1 MLKYIPLVLILGIFA
16 GNGFAQNALPIGTW
30 RSHLPYQSG
39 ERVTQSNSEIFYS
52 TPFSIM
58 ALDKEELSTRF
69 ITSIQGLSNTGI
81 RTIKYNRG
89 SETLIIVYNN
99 SVIDLYRNENG
110 EVITLNQIKNFLNI
124 PGDKTINNI
133 FVLNDS
139 TVYLA
144 ASYGISALNVRSAEF
159 SFSTFMNTNVND
171 VAQFGGYLY
180 AATDVGIY
188 RIASSDNLR
197 ENFERW
203 EYLDEDEGFPA
214 DYSSHAFTV
223 FDDRLFL
230 DLDNEIHYLDEQNR
244 PVSFFQEE
252 DAGLELVY
260 LSSEGTYHML
270 AGYRC
275 DSGNCGSP
283 KAYFLR
289 PDGTGDRL
297 SGGCIGYPYY
307 AMEDEQGRVW
317 FGDGFRFFRR
327 TFSAGD
333 PNCVQWTINSP
344 YSEQNWDMEIQDGK
358 LWVAAGAVDQTLS
371 NRFLDHGFFSFSEGQ
386 WETYNRWTRAEMR
399 GENQDPNTPEGR
411 ADDLF
416 DILSIAISPTNGAV
430 YAGSF
435 FEGIMEVSPED
446 ELTLYNEKNTPLQTT
461 NSTSGTVRI
470 GGLTFDD
477 NGTLWVTNHSAQN
490 GRSLLS
496 LDSEGNWE
504 SYGQVCNQTVLFDI
518 EVDIFGN
525 KWAVIG
531 DSQAG
536 VLVFNENNPDDPTD
550 DQCRAISANNSN
562 LPTNTVNC
570 LAPDLDGN
578 VWVGTND
585 GVVIF
590 ECGSIVFDPEL
601 CTGTLKVVERDGN
614 TAYLLETENVKAIA
628 VDGANRKWVG
638 TSNGLFLLSPDGE
651 EELAY
656 FTTSNS
662 PLFDNEIQSLA
673 IDQETGEV
681 FIGTAKG
688 IISYQSDAVE
698 ANQFHRPNIL
708 VYPNPV
714 RPEYQGPIAIK
725 GLARDAV
732 VKITDINGKM
742 VYETNARGG
751 QAIWDGR
758 DYNGRRANTGVYLVF
773 SSSNPF
779 NIGFGNPDSAVAK
792 ILFVN

>member
-1 MLKYIPLVLILGIFA
+1 MLKNLLVVLALTIAA
-16 GNGFAQNALPIGTW
+16 GSVIAQNALPIGSW

-39 ERVTQSNSEIFYS
+39 ERVTQSNNEIFYS

-69 ITSIQGLSNTGI
+69 LTSIDGLSNTGI
-81 RTIKYNRG
+81 RTIRYNRG
-89 SETLIIVYNN
+89 SDILIIDYNN
-99 SVIDLYRNENG
+99 SVIDLYDNKDG
-110 EVITLNQIKNFLNI
+110 SVVTLNQIKNFLNI
-124 PGDKTINNI
+124 PGDKTINDI

-144 ASYGISALNVRSAEF
+144 ASYGISALNVLSAEF
-159 SFSTFMNTNVND
+159 TFTTFMNVNVHS
-171 VAQFGGYLY
+171 AIEFAGYLY
-180 AATDVGIY
+180 AATDEGIY
-188 RIASSDNLR
+188 RISAEDNLR

-203 EYLDEDEGFPA
+203 EYLDAGAGFPA
-214 DYSSHAFTV
+214 DYSSHAFAI
-223 FDDRLFL
+223 FDNRLFL
-230 DLDNEIHYLDEQNR
+230 DIDNQIHYLDDQGT
-244 PVSFFQEE
+244 PVAFFQEE
-252 DAGLELVY
+252 DNSLDLVY
-260 LSSEGTYHML
+260 LSAEGTHLL

-283 KAYFLR
+283 KAYYFR
-289 PDGTGDRL
+289 PDGSGDRL

-307 AMEDEQGRVW
+307 ALEDEQGRVW
-317 FGDGFRFFRR
+317 FGDGFRYFRR
-327 TFSAGD
+327 TFSAAD
-333 PNCVQWTINSP
+333 PNCVQWDINSP
-344 YSEQNWDMEIQDGK
+344 YSELNWDMEVYDGK
-358 LWVAAGAVDQTLS
+358 LWVAAGAIDQTLS
-371 NRFLDHGFFSFSEGQ
+371 NRFVDHGFYSFFEGQ
-386 WETYNRWTRAEMR
+386 WSTYNRWTREEMR
-399 GENQDPNTPEGR
+399 GENRDASTPEGR
-411 ADDLF
+411 GDDLF
-416 DILSIAISPTNGAV
+416 DILSIAVNPMNGTV

-435 FEGIMEVSPED
+435 FEGVMEVSPED
-446 ELTLYNEKNTPLQTT
+446 ELTLYNEKNSPLQTT
-461 NSTSGTVRI
+461 GPSSGTVRI
-470 GGLTFDD
+470 GGLAFDED
-477 NGTLWVTNHSAQN
+477 GTLWVTNHSAEN

-496 LDSEGNWE
+496 QDREGNWKAY
-504 SYGQVCNQTVLFDI
+504 SRVCSQTVLYDI

-536 VLVFNENNPDDPTD
+536 ILVFNENNPEDDSD
-550 DQCRAISANNSN
+550 DQCRTISANNSN

-570 LAPDLDGN
+570 LAPDLEGN

-590 ECGSIVFDPEL
+590 ECGSIVFDSEL

-614 TAYLLETENVKAIA
+614 TAYLLETENVRAIA

-651 EELAY
+651 DELAY

-673 IDQETGEV
+673 IDQESGEV

-688 IISYQSDAVE
+688 IISYQSDAVA
-698 ANQFHRPNIL
+698 ANQYHNSNIL

-714 RPEYQGPIAIK
+714 RPEYEGPIAIK

-758 DYNGRRANTGVYLVF
+758 DYNGRKASTGVYLVF

-779 NIGFGNPDSAVAK
+779 NVGFGNPDSAVAK
-792 ILFVN
+792 ILFIN

>member
-1 MLKYIPLVLILGIFA
+1 MQKYLLTIFLFSLGVQ
-16 GNGFAQNALPIGTW
+16 GNIAQNALPIGLW

-58 ALDKEELSTRF
+58 AMDKEELSTRF
-69 ITSIQGLSNTGI
+69 ITSVQGLSNTGI
-81 RTIKYNRG
+81 RTIKYNPG

-99 SVIDLYRNENG
+99 SVIDLYRDG
-110 EVITLNQIKNFLNI
+110 DVVTLNQIKNFLNI
-124 PGDKTINNI
+124 PGDKIINDI
-133 FVLNDS
+133 FVVNDS

-144 ASYGISALNVRSAEF
+144 TSYGISALNVRSTEF
-159 SFSTFMNTNVND
+159 PFTTFMNTNVNG
-171 VAQFGGYLY
+171 VVQFEGVIY
-180 AATDVGIY
+180 AATDVGVY
-188 RIASSDNLR
+188 RIDADDNLK

-203 EYLDEDEGFPA
+203 EYLDGEEQFPP
-214 DYSSHAFTV
+214 DYSSHDFAI
-223 FDDRLFL
+223 FDNRLFL
-230 DLDNEIHYLDEQNR
+230 DIDNVIHFLDETGR
-244 PVSFFQEE
+244 PLRFFTEE

-260 LSSEGTYHML
+260 LSAEGTHLL

-275 DSGNCGSP
+275 DSGNCGSA
-283 KAYFLR
+283 KAYYFR
-289 PDGTGDRL
+289 PDGSGDRL
-297 SGGCIGYPYY
+297 SGACVGYPYY
-307 AMEDEQGRVW
+307 ALEDEKGRVW

-327 TFSAGD
+327 SFSAAD
-333 PNCVQWTINSP
+333 QNCVQWEINSP
-344 YSEQNWDMEIQDGK
+344 YSERNWDMAIQDGK

-371 NRFLDHGFFSFSEGQ
+371 NRFLDHGFYSFFEGQ
-386 WETYNRWTRAEMR
+386 WSTYNRWTRAEMR
-399 GENQDPNTPEGR
+399 GENQDPTTSEGR
-411 ADDLF
+411 SDDLF
-416 DILSIAISPTNGAV
+416 DMLSIAIHPQNGTV

-435 FEGIMEVSPED
+435 LEGIMEVSPED
-446 ELTLYNEKNTPLQTT
+446 QLTLYNEKNTPLQTVGPG
-461 NSTSGTVRI
+461 SGTLRI

-477 NGTLWVTNHSAQN
+477 NGNLWITNHSAQN
-490 GRSLLS
+490 GRSILTLRNDGTWQAFS
-496 LDSEGNWE
+496 RVC
-504 SYGQVCNQTVLFDI
+504 GQTTLYDI
-518 EVDIFGN
+518 AVDIFNN

-536 VLVFNENNPDDPTD
+536 VLVFNENNPEDLTD
-550 DQCRAISANNSN
+550 DQCRVISSNNSN

-570 LAPDLDGN
+570 LAPDLEGN

-590 ECGSIVFDPEL
+590 ECGSVVFDPEL
-601 CTGTLKVVERDGN
+601 CTGTQKIVERDGDN
-614 TAYLLETENVKAIA
+614 AYLLETENVRAVA

-651 EELAY
+651 DELAY

-662 PLFDNEIQSLA
+662 PLFDNEILSLA

-688 IISYQSDAVE
+688 ILSYQSDAV
-698 ANQFHRPNIL
+698 AAGQFHQSNIL

-714 RPEYQGPIAIK
+714 RPEYDGPIAIK

-773 SSSNPF
+773 SASNPF
-779 NIGFGNPDSAVAK
+779 NLGFGNPDSAVAK

>member
-1 MLKYIPLVLILGIFA
+1 MLKYLLAVLLIVMSTTGA
-16 GNGFAQNALPIGTW
+16 PAQNALPIGSW
-30 RSHLPYQSG
+30 RSHLPYKSG

-58 ALDKEELSTRF
+58 VLDKEELSTRF

-81 RTIKYNRG
+81 RTIKYNPG
-89 SETLIIVYNN
+89 SETLVIVYNN
-99 SVIDLYRNENG
+99 SVIDLYRNG

-124 PGDKTINNI
+124 PGDKTINNLFI
-133 FVLNDS
+133 LNDS

-159 SFSTFMNTNVND
+159 SFSTFMNTNVRS
-171 VAQFGGYLY
+171 VSQFGGFLY
-180 AATDVGIY
+180 AATDEGIY
-188 RIASSDNLR
+188 RISANDNLR

-203 EYLDEDEGFPA
+203 EYLDDEEGFPL
-214 DYSSHAFTV
+214 DYSSHAFAI

-230 DLDNEIHYLDEQNR
+230 DINNELYYLDEQGIPNL
-244 PVSFFQEE
+244 FYQEE
-252 DAGLELVY
+252 DTGLELVY
-260 LSSEGTYHML
+260 LSAEGTHLL

-275 DSGNCGSP
+275 NSGNCGPS
-283 KAYFLR
+283 KAYYFR
-289 PDGTGDRL
+289 PDGSGDRL
-297 SGGCIGYPYY
+297 SGGCVGFPYY
-307 AMEDEQGRVW
+307 ALEDERGWVW

-327 TFSAGD
+327 TFSAAD
-333 PNCVQWTINSP
+333 PNCVQWDINSP
-344 YSEQNWDMEIQDGK
+344 YSERNWDMEVQNGK
-358 LWVAAGAVDQTLS
+358 LWMAAGAVDQTLS
-371 NRFLDHGFFSFSEGQ
+371 NRFLDHGFSSYHEGQ
-386 WETYNRWTRAEMR
+386 WTTYNRWTRAEMR
-399 GENQDPNTPEGR
+399 GENQDASTPEGR
-411 ADDLF
+411 GDDLF
-416 DILSIAISPTNGAV
+416 DILSIAVNPQNGTV

-461 NSTSGTVRI
+461 GPGSGTVRI
-470 GGLTFDD
+470 GGLAFDEH
-477 NGTLWVTNHSAQN
+477 GTLWVTNHSAQN
-490 GRSLLS
+490 GRSILS
-496 LDSEGNWE
+496 LDAEGTWQ
-504 SYGQVCNQTVLFDI
+504 SYNRVCNQAILFDI

-536 VLVFNENNPDDPTD
+536 VLVFNENNPEDPTD
-550 DQCRAISANNSN
+550 DQCRTISANNSN

-570 LAPDLDGN
+570 LSPDLDGN

-590 ECGSIVFDPEL
+590 ECGSIVFDSEL
-601 CTGTLKVVERDGN
+601 CSGTLKIVERDGN
-614 TAYLLETENVKAIA
+614 TAYLLETENVQAIA

-651 EELAY
+651 DELAY

-662 PLFDNEIQSLA
+662 PLFDNEIQSLT
-673 IDQETGEV
+673 IDQQTGEV

-688 IISYQSDAVE
+688 ILSYQSDAVKGK
-698 ANQFHRPNIL
+698 QFHSSNIL

-742 VYETNARGG
+742 VYETNAQGG

-758 DYNGRRANTGVYLVF
+758 DYNGRRANTGIYLVF

>member
-1 MLKYIPLVLILGIFA
+1 MLKYLLTIIAAGLIFGSVV
-16 GNGFAQNALPIGTW
+16 AQNALPIGSW
-30 RSHLPYQSG
+30 RSHLPYKSG
-39 ERVTQSNSEIFYS
+39 ERVTQSDSEIFYS

-58 ALDKEELSTRF
+58 VLDKEELSTRF
-69 ITSIQGLSNTGI
+69 ITSIEGLSNTGI
-81 RTIKYNRG
+81 RTIKFNRG
-89 SETLIIVYNN
+89 SNILIIIYNN
-99 SVIDLYRNENG
+99 SVIDLYDNERG
-110 EVITLNQIKNFLNI
+110 DVITLNQIKNFLNI
-124 PGDKTINNI
+124 PGDKTINDI
-133 FVLNDS
+133 FILNDS

-144 ASYGISALNVRSAEF
+144 ASYGISALNLHSAEF
-159 SFSTFMNTNVND
+159 TFSTFMKTSVNS
-171 VAQFGGYLY
+171 VAQFGGFLY
-180 AATDVGIY
+180 AATDEGIY
-188 RIASSDNLR
+188 RIAADDNLR

-203 EYLDEDEGFPA
+203 EYLDQEEGFPA
-214 DYSSHAFTV
+214 DYSTHSFTI
-223 FDDRLFL
+223 FDNRLFL
-230 DLDNEIHYLDEQNR
+230 DLDNEIHYLDEQGA
-244 PVSFFQEE
+244 PAPFFQEE
-252 DAGLELVY
+252 DGGLELIY
-260 LSSEGTYHML
+260 LSAEGTHLL

-283 KAYFLR
+283 KAYFFR

-297 SGGCIGYPYY
+297 SGGCVGYPYY
-307 AMEDEQGRVW
+307 ALEDQQGWVW

-333 PNCVQWTINSP
+333 PNCVQWDINSP
-344 YSEQNWDMEIQDGK
+344 YSELNWDMEIQNGK

-371 NRFLDHGFFSFSEGQ
+371 NRFVDHGFYSFAEGQ
-386 WETYNRWTRAEMR
+386 WTTYNRWTREEMR
-399 GENQDPNTPEGR
+399 GENKDPSTPEGR
-411 ADDLF
+411 GDDLF
-416 DILSIAISPTNGAV
+416 DILSIAIHPQNGTV

-435 FEGIMEVSPED
+435 FEAIMEVDPED
-446 ELTLYNEKNTPLQTT
+446 QLTLYNEKNTPLQTT
-461 NSTSGTVRI
+461 GPGSGTVRI
-470 GGLTFDD
+470 GGLAFDD
-477 NGTLWVTNHSAQN
+477 QGTLWATNHSAQN
-490 GRSLLS
+490 GRSILS
-496 LDSEGNWE
+496 LDGEGNWT
-504 SYGQVCNQTVLFDI
+504 SYNRVCSQTTLYNI

-536 VLVFNENNPDDPTD
+536 VLVFNENNPEDDSD
-550 DQCRAISANNSN
+550 DQCRTISASNSN

-570 LAPDLDGN
+570 LAPDLEGN

-590 ECGSIVFDPEL
+590 ECGSIVFDSEL

-614 TAYLLETENVKAIA
+614 TAYLLETENIKAMA

-656 FTTSNS
+656 FTTNNS

-673 IDQETGEV
+673 IDQQSGEV

-688 IISYQSDAVE
+688 ILSYQSDAV
-698 ANQFHRPNIL
+698 AADRFHDANIL

-714 RPEYQGPIAIK
+714 RPEYRGPIAIK

-732 VKITDINGKM
+732 VKITDINGKL
-742 VYETNARGG
+742 VYETNAQGG

-779 NIGFGNPDSAVAK
+779 NVGFGNPDSAVAK